1 MKSTLNKVWASMLII
16 LAGVSVLTNANTIEA
31 SYALA
36 QGCYAIKAPQ
46 TSRYMHPG
54 GGDYRFDAI
63 DVTAASHF
71 YFKPTR
77 LGMYMLRDKTGNF
90 LTTRGPL
97 DIARN
102 AAASEWAQWSV
113 EPAGNGHF
121 RLFSTKFWKDLR
133 YNKGDG
139 GTYLF
144 DLFNLGNRNSE
155 NVFEL
160 IEQEDCTPF
169 PEAEL
174 NAVINPEIPS
184 TGDVNAPVVGF
195 ADVHTHLNSN
205 EFMGGKFLHGRP
217 FHPYGIQNALD
228 DGSGIH
234 GPNGGLDIIGNLQDG
249 GNLAA
254 RHTTAGWPNFP
265 YWPNHHTQ
273 SHQQAYY
280 KWIERVHLAG
290 LKLIVTHMVQ
300 NEVLCEVQSVV
311 NPVSWINPNACDDSS
326 SIDLQLR
333 RVYEMQDYID
343 AQAGGIGKGFFRI
356 VTSAAEAR
364 SVIASGKLAVVL
376 GVEVSSVLD
385 CDEGSGCTEA
395 WIDYKL
401 QYLHSRG
408 IRSLFPIHKFDND
421 LGGPHMQGADE
432 IINIGNMLQTGHLY
446 NIEACPANEP
456 SGRKL
461 PSSFPLLGNVPFI
474 KDIINLL
481 GASPNYDQNIAQH
494 CNRKHLTAMGK
505 YLINRMIDKEMIIEV
520 DHMSAGAFADTMEI
534 VESRGYSGVISGHSN
549 PKLNG
554 ALSPLQQRLLNVGG
568 VMFPYNGPSNY
579 NISNINTIHAA
590 VATTPYLAGVG
601 IGTDTNG
608 LAPQAGRSSTA
619 DTNPVT
625 YPFISYDGRVIFDR
639 QKTGNRSFDL
649 NNEGLAHYGL
659 LADLVE
665 DMRLNASPET
675 MNAFFNSAEAYLQM
689 WERATPTT
697 NSQYVQIRDKRSGQ
711 CLDVPGVDNGVA
723 NYAKVQLETCT
734 HNHFDQHW
742 LVDWDTGLIRNRMNH
757 DLCLTHADGNSV
769 NGLRTSIYACSVN
782 HRWILDGDV
791 IRDAVNPSM
800 VLDGFGNTKGATVG
814 MWEFHGGMNQRWA
827 ITEVAAASSGYRNLA
842 KEGTATQSDTSH
854 GGSASRAIDGNIS
867 GHWGDG
873 SITHTSI
880 SAHPSWTLDLG
891 SIKKIENIAIW
902 NRIDCCDERLQ
913 DFHVFVSDLPFTGVN
928 ISDSQEQLNVREFF
942 LPGPAERLKYVINV
956 GVGRY
961 VRIQLASANE
971 ALSLAEVQ
979 VFGQ

>member
-1 MKSTLNKVWASMLII
+1 MKFTFIKVWASIPI
-16 LAGVSVLTNANTIEA
+16 LMAGISSHLEANTVEA

-46 TSRYMHPG
+46 TGRYMHPG

-77 LGMYMLRDKTGNF
+77 LGMYMLRDRTGNF

-102 AAASEWAQWSV
+102 TAASEWAQWSV

-160 IEQEDCTPF
+160 VEQNDCAPF
-169 PEAEL
+169 PEAQL
-174 NAVINPEIPS
+174 NAEVNPAVPA
-184 TGDVNAPVVGF
+184 TGDVNQPVVGF

-234 GPNGGLDIIGNLQDG
+234 GPYGGLDIIGNLQDG
-249 GNLAA
+249 GNLDA
-254 RHTTAGWPNFP
+254 RHATGGWPNFP
-265 YWPNHHTQ
+265 YWPNYHTQ

-280 KWIERVHLAG
+280 KWIERVHRAG
-290 LKLIVTHMVQ
+290 LKLMVTNMVQ
-300 NEVLCEVQSVV
+300 NEVLCEVQRVV
-311 NPVSWINPNACDDSS
+311 NPVSWVNANACGDSP

-343 AQAGGIGKGFFRI
+343 AQAGGVGKGFFRI

-385 CDEGSGCTEA
+385 CDEGSGCSEA
-395 WIDYKL
+395 RIDQKL
-401 QYLHSRG
+401 QYLYSRG

-421 LGGPHMQGADE
+421 FGGPHMQGADE
-432 IINIGNMLQTGHLY
+432 IINIGNKLQTGHLY
-446 NIEACPANEP
+446 HIEACPPQEP

-461 PSSFPLLGNVPFI
+461 PNGFPLLGNVPFI
-474 KDIINLL
+474 RDIINLL
-481 GASPNYDQNIAQH
+481 GANPNYDQSIDQH

-505 YLINRMIDKEMIIEV
+505 YLIHRMIDKEMIIEV
-520 DHMSAGAFADTMEI
+520 DHMSAGAFADTMDI
-534 VESRGYSGVISGHSN
+534 VESRGYSGVISSHSN

-554 ALSPLQQRLLNVGG
+554 ALSPLQRRLLNAGG

-579 NISNINTIHAA
+579 NIHNIDIIRNALA
-590 VATTPYLAGVG
+590 STPYLIGVG

-608 LAPQAGRSSTA
+608 LAPQAGPSATSG
-619 DTNPVT
+619 TNPIT
-625 YPFISYDGRVIFDR
+625 YPFRSYDGRVLFD
-639 QKTGNRSFDL
+639 QQTTGNRSFNL
-649 NNEGLAHYGL
+649 NTEGLAHYGL

-665 DMRLNASPET
+665 DMRINASPQT
-675 MNAFFNSAEAYLQM
+675 MEAFFNSAEAYLQM
-689 WERATPTT
+689 WERATPTS
-697 NSQYVQIRDKRSGQ
+697 NRQYVQIRDKRSGQ
-711 CLDVPGVDNGVA
+711 CLDVPGVDNGVT
-723 NYAKVQLETCT
+723 NLAKVQLETCT
-734 HNHFDQHW
+734 RNHFDQHW
-742 LVDWDTGLIRNRMNH
+742 LVDWSTGLIRNRMND
-757 DLCLTHADGNSV
+757 DLCLTHADGTSV
-769 NGLRTSIYACSVN
+769 NGLRAAIYACSID
-782 HRWILDGDV
+782 HRWTLDGDV
-791 IRDAVNPSM
+791 IRDASNPNM
-800 VLDGFGNTKGATVG
+800 VLDGYGNTKGATVG
-814 MWEFHGGMNQRWA
+814 MWAFHGGMNQRWA
-827 ITEVAAASSGYRNLA
+827 ITEVAAANSGYRNLA
-842 KEGTATQSDTSH
+842 PEGTATQSDTSY
-854 GGSASRAIDGNIS
+854 GGYASRAIDGNLS
-867 GHWGDG
+867 GRWGDG
-873 SITHTSI
+873 SVTHTSA
-880 SAHPSWTLDLG
+880 SANSSWTLDLG
-891 SIKKIENIAIW
+891 SIRKIENIAIW
-902 NRIDCCDERLQ
+902 NRTDCCTERLQ
-913 DFHVFVSDLPFTGVN
+913 DFHVFVSDLPFTGSN
-928 ISDSQEQLNVREFF
+928 IEDARAQSNVREFF
-942 LPGPAERLKYVINV
+942 LPRPAERLKYVINV
-956 GVGRY
+956 GMGRY
-961 VRIQLASANE
+961 VRIQLTSSDQ